1 MRGWNH
7 RIERT
12 WRRSMEF
19 LFLPFMSMVLLV
31 VALLIMW
38 PILEMFW
45 DVRWIEWV
53 ILGLAAGPILNMPP
67 SVIWGGAGFL
77 SQTLFMI
84 GVIMLVVAAVVVP
97 ILIKV
102 IY

>member
-1 MRGWNH
+1 MRDFWQNST
-7 RIERT
+7 E
-12 WRRSMEF
+12 
-19 LFLPFMSMVLLV
+19 LLALPFMLMLLLV

-38 PILEMFW
+38 PILEFFW

-53 ILGLAAGPILNMPP
+53 IWGLAAGPILNMPP
-67 SVIWGGAGFL
+67 SVIWGGGGFL
-77 SQTLFMI
+77 SQTLYMI